1 MKITDIKSAVI
12 GEQIVLRVCT
22 DKGIDGFSEMEKKDY
37 IIPLIPFFADVIK
50 DCDPTNVASVVR
62 RMRRLGGFKPWGKI
76 MSAIEM
82 AVWDIAGKEAGLPVY
97 KLLGGKVRDKV
108 RIYNGGVVN
117 PNPPHPIADT
127 PEKVGENIL
136 ALSEMPEGLTIV
148 KMGIGF
154 HGHFH
159 EKNFDLTD
167 YTYNAYPDPNDK
179 LTPFKIGGLLTE
191 KGLDLYVDY
200 ISKVKSVIKDRVGLA
215 LDCGPGMTAID
226 ALRLAKAV
234 EPLNVLWL
242 EDTIA
247 GDFTPYT
254 LAHIYRDITMQT
266 TTPIHTGEQLYLREN
281 CRELIET
288 RAINVI
294 GPDPADVGGI
304 AELKWIAEYADLHGI
319 MMAPHGGGDGIFGMA
334 ALTHVCSTMPD
345 NYIAYEF
352 PPGRPSWYYDIVEG
366 LPDQF
371 LRDGHVQV
379 WDKPGLGVEFNINKA
394 SKYLDPEDR
403 NFFLK

>member
-1 MKITDIKSAVI
+1 MKIIDVKSAII
-12 GEQIVLRVCT
+12 GTNIVVRVVT
-22 DKGIDGFSEMEKKDY
+22 DKGIDGYGAVEYGKDY
-37 IIPLIPFFADVIK
+37 VQPLIPFFAEVIK
-50 DCDPTNVASVVR
+50 GCDPTNVASVVR

-82 AVWDIAGKEAGLPVY
+82 AVWDIAGKDAGLPVY

-108 RIYNGGVVN
+108 RVYNTNYVN
-117 PNPPHPIADT
+117 PNRPHLIADT

-136 ALSEMPEGLTIV
+136 ALNELPEGFTIA
-148 KMGIGF
+148 KMGVGF

-159 EKNFDLTD
+159 ENISLTD
-167 YTYNAYPDPNDK
+167 YTYNAYPDPNDRS
-179 LTPFKIGGLLTE
+179 PYKIGGLLTE
-191 KGLDLYVDY
+191 KGLHSCIDR
-200 ISKVKSVIKDRVGLA
+200 IARVKDVIKDRVGLA
-215 LDCGPGMTAID
+215 VDCGPGMTSID

-234 EPLNVLWL
+234 EPLNLLWL

-254 LAHIYRDITMQT
+254 LAHIYRDITMNT

-288 RAINVI
+288 HAINVI

-319 MMAPHGGGDGIFGMA
+319 MMAPHGVADGLFGIA

-345 NYIAYEF
+345 NYIAFEF
-352 PPGRPSWYYDIVEG
+352 GSCMPEWWYDIVDG
-366 LPDQF
+366 LPDQ
-371 LRDGHVQV
+371 LIRGGHITV

-394 SKYLDPEDR
+394 SKYLREEDKT
-403 NFFLK
+403 FFLS